1 MADYDLYQMQKKL
14 EKYLD
19 EHRFLHTL
27 GVTYTCASLAMVH
40 DYNLMD
46 AQVAG
51 LLHDSAKCIPNKK
64 KLSMCQEHHIP
75 VTDFERSHPF
85 LLHAK
90 LGAYLAQAKY
100 SVDDPQILSAI
111 TWHTTGKPQMSK
123 LEKLLYIADYIEP
136 LRDKARH
143 LDQIRKLAFQDLDL
157 CMYEILRDT
166 LTYLD
171 SGTGEIDE
179 ATREAYEYYS
189 LRH

>member
-1 MADYDLYQMQKKL
+1 
-14 EKYLD
+14 
-19 EHRFLHTL
+19 
-27 GVTYTCASLAMVH
+27 
-40 DYNLMD
+40 
-46 AQVAG
+46 
-51 LLHDSAKCIPNKK
+51 
-64 KLSMCQEHHIP
+64 
-75 VTDFERSHPF
+75 
-85 LLHAK
+85 
-90 LGAYLAQAKY
+90 
-100 SVDDPQILSAI
+100 
-111 TWHTTGKPQMSK
+111 MSK

-171 SGTGEIDE
+171 SGTGEIDG